1 MLHGATKPVT
11 IDRFPA
17 REMDERKNL
26 AFRFVALLRQSSKNG
41 SKC

>member
-17 REMDERKNL
+17 REMDERKKL
-26 AFRFVALLRQSSKNG
+26 AFRLWRY
-41 SKC
+41 